1 MLNILK
7 FSKNNKGVITML
19 TPSVGYLIL
28 FIFGVLFTGVTVFV
42 HRMDL
47 KRNGTEMTAER
58 FNTAGRNVG
67 VGLASSSIV
76 AAWTWAA
83 TIMMSSSTGYQYG
96 ISGPFWY
103 AAGAC
108 IQILLF
114 AILAL
119 HLKQKAP
126 KAHTFLEFIAQRFDK
141 KNHKLML
148 VFALMT
154 NVIVTSMIILGGAIT
169 LHQLTGMN
177 LYVAAFLIP
186 VTFTIY
192 TMVGGLKASFIA
204 DYLHTVILFIVLAI
218 FGIAVYS
225 KFGITNIYEGLSHL
239 PENKQMLTMASI
251 PGLMFGIINIVG
263 NFGTVFVD
271 QAYWQRAIA
280 STNKAAS
287 KAYIFGGLAWFSIP
301 FAVATIL
308 GVSAAGLGISVP
320 SPDSVAPIMAN
331 HVLGAAGS
339 ILFLTMLFMAV
350 TSAGSAELT
359 AVTNIIVTDI
369 YRHSINANASS
380 RKLLSV
386 SRWITLGFGL
396 AMGVFSILLFYVGVS
411 LGFVYMAMGIFVSS
425 AVIPVALGLTWKRV
439 TNAGAFYGTLFGM
452 IGGIA
457 VWVGSA
463 YLLTGHVT
471 IESLGQLNPMLF
483 GNLAVF
489 AISGVISIGH
499 SLISSKEFDFESLQ
513 GKFKSFDDTIA
524 PAKKEA
530 LN

>member
-1 MLNILK
+1 
-7 FSKNNKGVITML
+7 ML

-28 FIFGVLFTGVTVFV
+28 IIFGVIFTGVTVFI
-42 HRMDL
+42 HRMDS
-47 KRNGTEMTAER
+47 KRHGKEMTAEH
-58 FNTAGRNVG
+58 FNTAGRSVG

-103 AAGAC
+103 AAGAT

-114 AILAL
+114 AILAI
-119 HLKQKAP
+119 HLKRKAP

-141 KNHKLML
+141 KNHRLML

-154 NVIVTSMIILGGAIT
+154 NIIVTSMIILGGAIT
-169 LHQLTGMN
+169 LNQLTGMN
-177 LYVAAFLIP
+177 LYIAAFLIP
-186 VTFTIY
+186 ITFTIY
-192 TMVGGLKASFIA
+192 TMIGGLKASFIA

-218 FGIAVYS
+218 FGIAVYY
-225 KFGITNIYEGLSHL
+225 KFGVTPIYEGLRQM
-239 PENKQMLTMASI
+239 PESKQMLTMASI
-251 PGLMFGIINIVG
+251 PGLLFGIINIVG

-280 STNKAAS
+280 STNRAAS
-287 KAYIFGGLAWFSIP
+287 KAYIYGGIAWFSIP

-308 GVSAAGLGISVP
+308 GVSAAGLGISVS
-320 SPDSVAPIMAN
+320 SPDSVAPLRAS
-331 HVLGAAGS
+331 HVLGTIGS

-369 YRHSINANASS
+369 YRHSINPQASS
-380 RKLLSV
+380 IKLLNV
-386 SRWITLGFGL
+386 SRWITLGFGM
-396 AMGVFSILLFYVGVS
+396 AMGLFSILLFYLGIS

-425 AVIPVALGLTWKRV
+425 AVIPVALGLTWKKA
-439 TNAGAFYGTLFGM
+439 TNEGAFYGTLFGM
-452 IGGIA
+452 IGGII
-457 VWVGSA
+457 VWIVSA
-463 YLLTGHVT
+463 YVSTGQ
-471 IESLGQLNPMLF
+471 INISSLGQLTSMLY

-489 AISGVISIGH
+489 IFSGIISIGH
-499 SLISSKEFDFESLQ
+499 SFVSTKEFNFESLKD
-513 GKFKSFDDTIA
+513 KFKSFDEREIA
-524 PAKKEA
+524 NTQGEKII
-530 LN
+530 